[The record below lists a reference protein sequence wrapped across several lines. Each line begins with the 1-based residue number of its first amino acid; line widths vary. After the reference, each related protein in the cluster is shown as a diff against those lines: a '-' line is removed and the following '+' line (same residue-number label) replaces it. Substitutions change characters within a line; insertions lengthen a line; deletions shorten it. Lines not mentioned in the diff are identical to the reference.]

1 MKLHIKQLDD
11 CTANTIALALETYAA
26 SVSGIDKSCSD
37 KYLTLAAEFRHS
49 IPLLVSEAYV
59 EKGGN
64 HGL

>member
-1 MKLHIKQLDD
+1 MKLQVKQLD
-11 CTANTIALALETYAA
+11 CTTANTIALALETYAA

-37 KYLTLAAEFRHS
+37 KYQTLAVEFRHS

-64 HGL
+64 YGL